1 MPLVVWLYNSNS
13 GVVAPFPS
21 AVASVQLSSG
31 LGWHGPFNS
40 KQEAEQYYAR
50 LKSEQP
56 TLTWKPPT
64 QDIGTAFGNAG
75 DSAVDATK
83 KALDPLAK
91 YDLNS
96 WLLRIGEILLGLV
109 LLGVGIA
116 KLTGT
121 TNMVA
126 KAVKAAI

>member
-1 MPLVVWLYNSNS
+1 MKSTKDGAGWVEPTANAVSQFTNAAGSN
-13 GVVAPFPS
+13 
-21 AVASVQLSSG
+21 
-31 LGWHGPFNS
+31 
-40 KQEAEQYYAR
+40 
-50 LKSEQP
+50 
-56 TLTWKPPT
+56 
-64 QDIGTAFGNAG
+64 
-75 DSAVDATK
+75 VDAAGQAVT

-91 YDLNS
+91 YDLNA